1 MYAREMSGIAGSIS
15 KTEAVNFL
23 ARQGHGVLSLAR
35 ENDGYGFPIS
45 VAYDAEQSRCIVH
58 LAMADGSRKEAFV
71 EASRTVTITSY
82 DFDEDDQWQSVVVT
96 GSLRPLSDEAV
107 AKRAAAVFFSQAA
120 DADASV
126 RRSSTGPETRWYALE
141 IDDVG
146 GRKRTSGGDEDVVLD
161 RLPEGGFEEEEF
173 SPTDNV

>member
-1 MYAREMSGIAGSIS
+1 MSGIAGSIS

-45 VAYDAEQSRCIVH
+45 VAYDAEQSRYIVH
-58 LAMADGSRKEAFV
+58 LAMADDSRKQAFV
-71 EASRTVTITSY
+71 EASQAVTITSY
-82 DFDEDDQWQSVVVT
+82 DFDEDDQWQSAVVT

-126 RRSSTGPETRWYALE
+126 RRSSTGPKTRWYALE
-141 IDDVG
+141 IDDVS
-146 GRKRTSGGDEDVVLD
+146 GRKRTSGDEDVVLD
-161 RLPEGGFEEEEF
+161 HRPKNGFEDEVF
-173 SPTDNV
+173 TPTDNV